1 MGKKKTIRI
10 ISLGAGVQSSY
21 LYRMNALGLLG
32 ELAVGAI
39 FADTGDE
46 PQWTHDT
53 LDLLERD
60 HGDVIPIYRVTAGVL
75 SEGWFNGL
83 KSRKPGHDELI
94 MGAGMP
100 VFLLNEDG
108 SKGMVSSRSCTGRHK
123 VSPLRREQRR
133 IMEEHGATHV
143 EVLMGISLDEVQRM
157 RDSDVKWASNH
168 YPLILDKPIRRGEI
182 IRWHEQNG
190 YPVPQRSSCVQ
201 CPFHSD
207 AEWREIRKFPNEWA
221 KAVEFDRRIRAED
234 RFVSASADPE
244 KAILKGEQ
252 YLHRSCKP
260 LSEIDFDEDDGQ
272 LDMWLN
278 DCSGLCGV

>member
-1 MGKKKTIRI
+1 
-10 ISLGAGVQSSY
+10 
-21 LYRMNALGLLG
+21 
-32 ELAVGAI
+32 
-39 FADTGDE
+39 
-46 PQWTHDT
+46 
-53 LDLLERD
+53 
-60 HGDVIPIYRVTAGVL
+60 
-75 SEGWFNGL
+75 
-83 KSRKPGHDELI
+83 
-94 MGAGMP
+94 
-100 VFLLNEDG
+100 
-108 SKGMVSSRSCTGRHK
+108 
-123 VSPLRREQRR
+123 
-133 IMEEHGATHV
+133 MEEHGATHV

-207 AEWREIRKFPNEWA
+207 AEWREIRKFPKEWA